1 MANDN
6 GAMNAAAVGASPC
19 SLTCESNAGV
29 NTSNKMTYTI
39 AAPPKGYKIVLRKL
53 SGPASTGGSSGVVTF
68 KSDVNN
74 DGTQEVIGRLAAAVT
89 SNAAFEIPLVAS
101 AQPASDALPLAVGG
115 NGKSLVIVWDD
126 TSITALLLEI
136 MYNIVADWS
145 QPINA

>member
-6 GAMNAAAVGASPC
+6 GAMNAAVVGDSPC

-29 NTSNKMTYTI
+29 NTTDKMTYTI

-53 SGPASTGGSSGVVTF
+53 SGPACTGGSSGVVTF

-74 DGTQEVIGRLAAAVT
+74 DATVEVIGRIAAAVT

-101 AQPASDALPLAVGG
+101 AQPSADALPLAVGG

-126 TSITALLLEI
+126 TSITALILEV
-136 MYNIVADWS
+136 MYNIVSDLS
-145 QPINA
+145 QPVNA